1 MITLVRI
8 WERSYAQYGT
18 LHYSTVQYS
27 TLHYSTVQYS
37 TVLYSTVHLRNLG
50 ADILETAENPIF
62 VGETWDRRSTY
73 KYNKGRKAPGVQ
85 QLPAITR

>member
-27 TLHYSTVQYS
+27 TLQYCTVQYMS

-62 VGETWDRRSTY
+62 VGETWDRRST
-73 KYNKGRKAPGVQ
+73 V
-85 QLPAITR
+85 